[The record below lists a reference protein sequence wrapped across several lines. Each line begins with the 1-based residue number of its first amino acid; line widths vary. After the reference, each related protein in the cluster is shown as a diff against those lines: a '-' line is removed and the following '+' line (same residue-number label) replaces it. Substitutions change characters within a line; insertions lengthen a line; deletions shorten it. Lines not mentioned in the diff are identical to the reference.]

1 MEWPMARL
9 EAPMMTRRGMVAG
22 AAVPALSYTRILGA
36 NERIGLGVIGLGE
49 RGTSVMGLFQK
60 NDDVE
65 VRALCD
71 VYGLRVDQAR
81 QKSAPNAKTF
91 GDHRQL
97 LELAS
102 IDAVLIASPD
112 HWHKDHA
119 IDAMN
124 AGKDVYSEKPR
135 SEEHTSELQSPMYL
149 VCRL

>member
-71 VYGLRVDQAR
+71 VYGLRVDQGR
-81 QKSAPNAKTF
+81 QKSAPTGSCWNWPQSTP
-91 GDHRQL
+91 
-97 LELAS
+97 S
-102 IDAVLIASPD
+102 SSPLP
-112 HWHKDHA
+112 
-119 IDAMN
+119 ITGTRTTPSM
-124 AGKDVYSEKPR
+124 P
-135 SEEHTSELQSPMYL
+135 
-149 VCRL
+149 